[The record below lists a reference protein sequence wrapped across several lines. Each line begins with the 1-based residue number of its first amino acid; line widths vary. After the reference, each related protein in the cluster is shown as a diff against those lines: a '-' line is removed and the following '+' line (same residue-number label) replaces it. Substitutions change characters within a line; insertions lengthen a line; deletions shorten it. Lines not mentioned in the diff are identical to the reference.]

1 MASALPPRS
10 IRPRLILV
18 LLAGLAGLAASAA
31 AYWVLRAGEDD
42 LIQASLRS
50 DAEQRVGA
58 IRREMGAAFGM
69 LHALAAFYHGSTSV
83 DRDEFRAFA
92 APFLKRRPG
101 ILALAMAPRVRAEDR
116 AQHESQVR
124 KEHDPQYRIHPIGLE
139 GEDRRPAAAV
149 SYPVVYLE
157 PKPSD
162 ALTMGSDLSSSGA
175 CLEAI
180 QRARRTDALAATPP
194 IALGNRPE
202 GPRSVFVV
210 APVFEKN
217 VPLDTPEEREKHLV
231 RVILAEFRIGT
242 IVEDALDGTRPIGI
256 DVLVCGKTPRG
267 DEEILYVRPSGARI
281 APYVPGTDPRD
292 QVPSELTFDAPFEV
306 AGRPGR
312 IYCTPTDLYL
322 AKRRTWLPPAALVT
336 GVFLTGL
343 LAMYMIGVTGRAA
356 RVEQMIVQRTIE
368 VRRANESLAQE
379 IADRKRAEAVLQDSE
394 ALYFSLVENL
404 PVQVLRKDLVGR
416 FTFANTAFC
425 RLLGKTCDQIVGKT
439 DYDFYPQELA
449 DKYRRDDALVAETGD
464 LFEDTEQYEKEGEIR
479 YMHVM
484 KSAVRDAAGKIVGTQ
499 VVFWDVTERRWAEEH
514 LEQAKAAAE
523 AANRAKSAFL
533 ANMSHEIRTPLN
545 AILGMTELLL
555 DTRLSSE
562 QREYLTVVRESGE
575 ALLSLVSDVLDFSKI
590 EAGRLDLEQGVF
602 DLPESLGDALRS
614 LAHRAHRK
622 GLELAC
628 SIRPG
633 VPEFVAGD
641 SPRLRQVVV
650 NLVGNAIKFTDRGE
664 VVVDVQCQSRS
675 DGHVVLHFAVC
686 DTGIGIA
693 DDKRETVFGAFVQ
706 GDSTTTR
713 KFGGTGLGL
722 TISAKLVELMGGRI
736 WLESQVGKGSTFH
749 FTVCL
754 GLPPGEAEPAAPPR
768 PPGLAGTRV
777 LVVDDNASSREILVA
792 MLRHWEVEPTTAST
806 AAEALAALRQAQ
818 PSPCPYRLVL
828 ADANMPEMDGF
839 ALCQRVRRELKPA
852 PAVVMMLSS
861 GDRPGDISRCEQ
873 LQVAAYVLKP
883 VEPSELFDA
892 IVMALGLTVPEDE
905 GGELPAARRPGAIRP
920 LRVLLAEDSLVNQK
934 LVTALLERQGHR
946 VVAANNGKEAVAAFR
961 AQPFDLVLMDI
972 QMPEMDGLETTAA
985 IRVAEKQA
993 GTHVPILAMTAHA
1006 MQGDRER
1013 CLEAGMDEYLAKPI
1027 RARRLFEMI
1036 ESVLGSA
1043 VVPAAAPEVFPAEAG
1058 RSEVPPAP
1066 PAPAPKLPA
1075 GETIDWPAA
1084 LGSVGGDPELLHAVA
1099 QTFLDESSCL
1109 MTGLRQ
1115 AIAGGMADAAMRSAH
1130 TLKGSMHY
1138 LGAHR
1143 GYELCYEVELS
1154 AREERLDT
1162 AATVLSALEDE
1173 MGKITAALTHYLGG
1187 DRRTGS
1193 S

>member
-1 MASALPPRS
+1 
-10 IRPRLILV
+10 LV
-18 LLAGLAGLAASAA
+18 LLLGLAGLAASAT

-42 LIQASLRS
+42 LIQASLKS

-58 IRREMGAAFGM
+58 IRREVGAAFGM
-69 LHALAAFYHGSTSV
+69 LHALTAFYHGSKSV
-83 DRDEFRAFA
+83 ERDEFQAFV

-101 ILALAMAPRVRAEDR
+101 ILTLAMAPRVLPGDR
-116 AQHESQVR
+116 AKHEAEVR
-124 KEHDPQYRIHPIGLE
+124 KENHPQYRIHPIGLE

-149 SYPVVYLE
+149 SYPVVYIE

-162 ALTMGSDLSSSGA
+162 ALRMGSDLASNGA
-175 CLEAI
+175 CLEAME
-180 QRARRTDALAATPP
+180 RACRTDALAATPP
-194 IALGNRPE
+194 ISLEDRPE
-202 GPRSVFVV
+202 APRSVFVF
-210 APVFEKN
+210 APVFERDM
-217 VPLDTPEEREKHLV
+217 PIDTPEEREKHLV

-242 IVEDALDGTRPIGI
+242 IMEDALDETRPIGI
-256 DVLVCGKTPRG
+256 DVLVCSETPQG
-267 DEEILYVRPSGARI
+267 DEEILYVRPSTARR

-292 QVPSELTFDAPFEV
+292 DAPADMVFDVPFEMG
-306 AGRPGR
+306 GRPGR
-312 IYCTPTDLYL
+312 IYCAPTDLYL
-322 AKRRTWLPPAALVT
+322 AKRRTWLPLAALAA
-336 GVFLTGL
+336 GVMITAM
-343 LAMYMIGVTGRAA
+343 LAMYVIGVTGRTA

-368 VRRANESLAQE
+368 LRRANESLAQE

-394 ALYFSLVENL
+394 ALYSSLVENL

-425 RLLGKTCDQIVGKT
+425 RLLGKTFDQIVGKT

-449 DKYRRDDALVAETGD
+449 DKYRRDDALVAETGE

-590 EAGRLDLEQGVF
+590 EAGKLELEQGVF

-664 VVVDVQCQSRS
+664 VVVDVACRSRS
-675 DGHVVLHFAVC
+675 DDHAVLHFAIC
-686 DTGIGIA
+686 DTGVGIPE
-693 DDKRETVFGAFVQ
+693 DKQETVFGAFVQ

-713 KFGGTGLGL
+713 RFGGTGLGL
-722 TISAKLVELMGGRI
+722 TISSKLVELMGGQI

-749 FTVCL
+749 FTVRL
-754 GLPPGEAEPAAPPR
+754 GLPLGGAEQAGPPR
-768 PPGLAGTRV
+768 PPGLSGTPV
-777 LVVDDNASSREILVA
+777 LVVDDNATSREILVQT
-792 MLRHWEVEPTTAST
+792 LRHWDMEPATAAT
-806 AAEALAALRQAQ
+806 AAEALAALRQTQ
-818 PSPCPYRLVL
+818 PSQRPYRLVL

-946 VVAANNGKEAVAAFR
+946 VVVANNGKEAVAAFH

-985 IRVAEKQA
+985 IRVAEKQT

-1036 ESVLGSA
+1036 ESVLESA
-1043 VVPAAAPEVFPAEAG
+1043 VVPEALAAGGACPEPAAAPPA
-1058 RSEVPPAP
+1058 AP
-1066 PAPAPKLPA
+1066 PEMPAD
-1075 GETIDWPAA
+1075 ETIDWPAA
-1084 LGSVGGDPELLHAVA
+1084 MGSVGGDVELLKAVA

-1143 GYELCYEVELS
+1143 GYELCYEVELN
-1154 AREERLDT
+1154 ARERRLED
-1162 AATVLSALEDE
+1162 AARALSALEDE
-1173 MGKITAALTHYLGG
+1173 MAKVTAALVHCLGS
-1187 DRRTGS
+1187 DRRIES